1 MKRKYY
7 SNHYRFPNDE
17 TKKKLFNNIILAMGV
32 TSSILAGVTIV
43 SIMKIDSIPTFRIRN
58 LSTMEQDIELRAKCP
73 LTRIVNATGGKPL
86 NHPPPSPASD

>member
-43 SIMKIDSIPTFRIRN
+43 SIMKIDSIPTFRMHN
-58 LSTMEQDIELRAKCP
+58 LITMEQDIELRA
-73 LTRIVNATGGKPL
+73 
-86 NHPPPSPASD
+86 

>member
-43 SIMKIDSIPTFRIRN
+43 SI
-58 LSTMEQDIELRAKCP
+58 
-73 LTRIVNATGGKPL
+73 
-86 NHPPPSPASD
+86 